1 MSKQYDEDGNDQ
13 VVGNEVKYECGPI
26 VGPYNYPI
34 QYNGRFSVDPVSG
47 NVGIGTP
54 VKLDPSMNIGIGEQ
68 NYKYKLVC
76 SNNSDWA
83 RVDKDN
89 NLVHLDMDLCA
100 KGPANAYTALAV
112 GIWNAAI
119 DEAARYAAGEGD
131 DTLADSIRELKK

>member
-1 MSKQYDEDGNDQ
+1 MTSPFQGTIKMETIKDEDGNDK
-13 VVGNEVKYECGPI
+13 VVWDYSAPI

-34 QYNGRFSVDPVSG
+34 QSNGRLSVDPMTG
-47 NVGIGTP
+47 NVGVG
-54 VKLDPSMNIGIGEQ
+54 KSEE
-68 NYKYKLVC
+68 YKLVA
-76 SNNSDWA
+76 SNSTEWA

-119 DEAARYAAGEGD
+119 EAAAKQVDHILSVTHATQGD
-131 DTLADSIRELKK
+131 VIRELKK